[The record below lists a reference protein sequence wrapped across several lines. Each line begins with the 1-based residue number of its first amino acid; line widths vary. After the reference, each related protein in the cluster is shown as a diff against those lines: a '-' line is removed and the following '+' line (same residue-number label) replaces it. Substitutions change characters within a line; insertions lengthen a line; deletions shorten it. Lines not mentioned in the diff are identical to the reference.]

1 MYVCMYVYTLRCD
14 YVAKLRW
21 VDKLGRNIYTNV
33 HKRIVVLHARRIY
46 IYTQGAS
53 ARQAHT
59 RLRYFGEVLRN
70 SAVSLVSDAEWEHF
84 VRFLVEEHRFLERE
98 HTRRSDI
105 KAKCSLIPHQER
117 ETPTRTERLKRCK
130 RLLSRAI
137 FYEKSSRHSRRP
149 RKCRAG
155 SNPQK
160 VKILKQSKILS
171 IVT

>member
-117 ETPTRTERLKRCK
+117 ETPTRTRDSNAANGCFQGPFSMRKALDIPEDLENAAQVQILK
-130 RLLSRAI
+130 
-137 FYEKSSRHSRRP
+137 KS
-149 RKCRAG
+149 
-155 SNPQK
+155 
-160 VKILKQSKILS
+160 KILKQSKILS